1 MKLTLAALAGFATWS
16 VLWVLGNTVLMKLFP
31 DAFREDGT
39 TDRPGFLL
47 VVLGLS
53 LAYSVFSGFLTA
65 WIGGGMAPAYVA
77 AGLVLAVGIAVQW
90 HYGKQSPLWYHLL
103 FLGLLVPAILLG
115 AKLRLR

>member
-31 DAFREDGT
+31 DAFHQDGT
-39 TDRPGFLL
+39 TARPGMLL

-53 LAYSVFSGFLTA
+53 VAYSAFSGFLTA
-65 WIGGGMAPAYVA
+65 WIGGGIAPAYLQ
-77 AGLVLAVGIAVQW
+77 AGLILAVGIAVQW
-90 HYGKQSPLWYHLL
+90 QYGKQFPLWYHLL